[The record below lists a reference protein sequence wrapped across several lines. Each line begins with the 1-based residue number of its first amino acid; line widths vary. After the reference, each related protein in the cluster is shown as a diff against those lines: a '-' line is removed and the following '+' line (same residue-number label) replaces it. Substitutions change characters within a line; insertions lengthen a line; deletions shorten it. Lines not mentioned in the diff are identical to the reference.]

1 MIASDVLLIAALLGF
16 VVVWWVKASAK
27 RDAALLILAIAT
39 IGIAAV
45 AAYMDRWQALVGL
58 AVGVV
63 FLAALLARKFWRGA
77 RRDRPPYL
85 SGSLLILIAV
95 VASLAPIM
103 FPVPALPRPS
113 GQHPVGVRSF
123 ELVDRSRVGVL
134 NAAKDQPRRLLVRVW
149 YPAANTE
156 GIEARP
162 YFDTAEAKTT
172 ARSMGQLFA
181 FEPFIT
187 YMRHGRTNSFEKAPL
202 LTGAADL
209 PTVIYSHGYTAFL
222 SQNTALMEDLAS
234 HGYVVYSV
242 QHTGDSS
249 ATVFPNG
256 EVVPMDPALIKMMAE
271 SPQARGEFPEAMLK
285 GYTSSSFDD
294 RLAGQ
299 LQQAREQIERGDR
312 LVTSAPA
319 WVADR
324 LFVHDQL
331 QQQAVPAEVADIVAA
346 SALARVG
353 EIGMSF
359 GGSTTGAVCLR
370 DVRCA
375 AGVNL
380 DGGDLHFAAFAADM
394 PQPFLMFHAD
404 PRVFYQQLGVAAN
417 GTERSFNDFSYERFE
432 TAGRRADL
440 YRMQVKDAAHL
451 GFSDFS
457 LFMRTPL
464 RTPIMGST
472 PADVMIGAQN
482 DGVRGFF
489 DKHLRGIDND
499 FPAGVYEKYRGWVT
513 SYDNSA
519 VREWWLSKSPQ
530 ERAALEQEIAAVK
543 AKLP

>member
-1 MIASDVLLIAALLGF
+1 MIVSDVLLIAALLGF
-16 VVVWWVKASAK
+16 VVVWWMNSSAK
-27 RDAALLILAIAT
+27 RDAALLILAIIT
-39 IGIAAV
+39 IVVAAV
-45 AAYMDRWQALVGL
+45 AVYMDRWQALVGL
-58 AVGVV
+58 AVGVL
-63 FLAALLARKFWRGA
+63 FLLALLARKFWRGA
-77 RRDRPPYL
+77 RRSRPPYI
-85 SGSLLILIAV
+85 SGALLILIAV
-95 VASLAPIM
+95 AASLAPIM
-103 FPVPALPRPS
+103 FPVSALPRPT

-123 ELVDRSRVGVL
+123 ELVDRSRIGVL
-134 NAAKDQPRRLLVRVW
+134 NAVKDQPRRLLVRVW
-149 YPAANTE
+149 YPAASTE

-162 YFDTAEAKTT
+162 YFDKAEAKST

-181 FEPFIT
+181 FEPFLA
-187 YMRHGRTNSFEKAPL
+187 YMRHARTNSCENAPL
-202 LTGAADL
+202 LAGAAAL
-209 PTVIYSHGYTAFL
+209 PTVIYSHGYTSFL
-222 SQNTALMEDLAS
+222 SQNTVLMEDLAS

-256 EVVPMDPALIKMMAE
+256 EVAPMDPALIKMMRE
-271 SPQARGEFPEAMLK
+271 SPEATGHFPEAMLK
-285 GYTSSSFDD
+285 GYTSRSLDD

-299 LQQAREQIERGDR
+299 LQRARELIQRDDR
-312 LVTSAPA
+312 LLTSAPT

-331 QQQAVPAEVADIVAA
+331 QQRAVPADVADIVAA

-359 GGSTTGAVCLR
+359 GGSTTGAVCVQ
-370 DVRCA
+370 DARCA

-380 DGGDLHFAAFAADM
+380 DGADLHFAAFAVDM
-394 PQPFLMFHAD
+394 PQPFLMFHSD
-404 PRVFYQQLGVAAN
+404 PRIFYRQLGVAASD
-417 GTERSFNDFSYERFE
+417 TARSFNDFSYEKFE

-451 GFSDFS
+451 GFSDFA
-457 LFMRTPL
+457 LFMRTPV
-464 RTPIMGST
+464 RTPIIGST

-482 DGVRGFF
+482 DVVRGFF

-499 FPAGVYEKYRGWVT
+499 FPAGIYEKYRGWVT

-530 ERAALEQEIAAVK
+530 ERAALDEEIAAVK

>member
-1 MIASDVLLIAALLGF
+1 MIVSDVLLIAALLGF
-16 VVVWWVKASAK
+16 VVVWWMNSSAK
-27 RDAALLILAIAT
+27 RDAALLILAIIT
-39 IGIAAV
+39 IVVAAV
-45 AAYMDRWQALVGL
+45 AVYMDRWQALVGL
-58 AVGVV
+58 AVGVL
-63 FLAALLARKFWRGA
+63 FLLALLARKFWRGA
-77 RRDRPPYL
+77 RRSRPPYI
-85 SGSLLILIAV
+85 SGALLILIAV
-95 VASLAPIM
+95 AASLAPIM
-103 FPVPALPRPS
+103 FPVSALPRPT

-123 ELVDRSRVGVL
+123 ELVDRSRIGVL
-134 NAAKDQPRRLLVRVW
+134 NAVKDQPRRLLVRVW

-162 YFDTAEAKTT
+162 YFDKAEAKST

-181 FEPFIT
+181 FEPFLA
-187 YMRHGRTNSFEKAPL
+187 YMRHARTNSCENAPL
-202 LTGAADL
+202 LAGAAAL
-209 PTVIYSHGYTAFL
+209 PTVIYSHGYTSFL
-222 SQNTALMEDLAS
+222 SQNTVLMEDLAS

-256 EVVPMDPALIKMMAE
+256 EVAPMDPALIKMMRE
-271 SPQARGEFPEAMLK
+271 SPEATGHFPEAMLK
-285 GYTSSSFDD
+285 GYTSRSLDD

-299 LQQAREQIERGDR
+299 LQRARELIERDDR
-312 LVTSAPA
+312 LLTSAPT

-331 QQQAVPAEVADIVAA
+331 QQQAVPTDVADIVAA

-380 DGGDLHFAAFAADM
+380 DGADLHFAAFAVEM
-394 PQPFLMFHAD
+394 PQPFLMFHSD
-404 PRVFYQQLGVAAN
+404 PRIFYRQLGVAASD
-417 GTERSFNDFSYERFE
+417 TARSFNDFSYEKFE

-451 GFSDFS
+451 GFSDFA
-457 LFMRTPL
+457 LFMRTPV
-464 RTPIMGST
+464 RTPIIGST

-482 DGVRGFF
+482 DVVRGFF

-499 FPAGVYEKYRGWVT
+499 FPAGIYEKYRGWVT

-530 ERAALEQEIAAVK
+530 ERAALDEEIAAVK

>member
-39 IGIAAV
+39 IVIAAV
-45 AAYMDRWQALVGL
+45 AAYVDRWQALVGL
-58 AVGVV
+58 IVGVV
-63 FLAALLARKFWRGA
+63 FLVALLARKFWRGA
-77 RRDRPPYL
+77 RRNRPPYI
-85 SGSLLILIAV
+85 SGTLLILTAV
-95 VASLAPIM
+95 AASLAPIT
-103 FPVPALPRPS
+103 FPVPALPPPT

-123 ELVDRSRVGVL
+123 ELVDRSRLGVL

-162 YFDTAEAKTT
+162 YFDAVEAKTT
-172 ARSMGQLFA
+172 ARSMGRLFS
-181 FEPFIT
+181 FEPFIA

-202 LTGAADL
+202 LTDAADL

-271 SPQARGEFPEAMLK
+271 SPQARGEFPEAMVK

-299 LQQAREQIERGDR
+299 LQQVREQIERGDR

-346 SALARVG
+346 SALERVG

-380 DGGDLHFAAFAADM
+380 DGGDLHFAAFAVDM
-394 PQPFLMFHAD
+394 LQPFLMFHAD
-404 PRVFYQQLGVAAN
+404 PRIFYRQLGVAAN
-417 GTERSFNDFSYERFE
+417 GAERSFNDFSYERFE

-464 RTPIMGST
+464 RTPIIGST
-472 PADVMIGAQN
+472 PSDVMIGAQN

-530 ERAALEQEIAAVK
+530 ERAALDAEIAAVK